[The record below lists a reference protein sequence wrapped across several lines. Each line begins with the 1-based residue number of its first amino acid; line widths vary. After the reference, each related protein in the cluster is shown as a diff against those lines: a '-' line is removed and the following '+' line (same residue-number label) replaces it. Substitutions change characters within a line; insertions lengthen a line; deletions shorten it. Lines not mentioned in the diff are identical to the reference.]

1 MLSYIAIYPETLE
14 QMEEYSDADKYA
26 LIAAMLAY
34 ATTGTEPEFSDA
46 KKYIW
51 KSLRQSVDR
60 MAAKSETQRKN
71 RQGKTEP
78 AEPTAT
84 EKTKPNQPNQTE
96 PTATEK
102 TSADE
107 SNPNNENENENDS
120 ENEPE
125 DSQEMSEEDDEEEQL
140 RARAREEVRAAWQL
154 SFGRQ
159 PTPAVVRR
167 LETTAVVCG
176 FDAGVIG
183 EAIRIAALKMPT
195 DPLMYVLTLLGDWH
209 AAHVHTAAEMEAY
222 LVLYERANRKE
233 STAEDIQA
241 LTDFKRRKRTDTAVV
256 AC

>member
-34 ATTGTEPEFSDA
+34 ATTGTEPDFSDA

-71 RQGKTEP
+71 RQSKAEP

-84 EKTKPNQPNQTE
+84 EKTKPNQPQPTE

-102 TSADE
+102 TNPDE
-107 SNPNNENENENDS
+107 SNPNNENENENES
-120 ENEPE
+120 ENDQGTP
-125 DSQEMSEEDDEEEQL
+125 SEMSEEDDEEELL
-140 RARAREEVRAAWQL
+140 RARAREEVCAAWQMN
-154 SFGRQ
+154 FGKR
-159 PTPAVVRR
+159 PTPAIVRR
-167 LETTAVVCG
+167 LVHVATICG
-176 FDAGVIG
+176 FDAGIVG
-183 EAIRIAALKMPT
+183 EAIRLASLKMPS

-209 AAHVHTAAEMEAY
+209 SANVRTVADMEEY
-222 LVLYERANRKE
+222 LVLYERANRKDG
-233 STAEDIQA
+233 TAEDIQA
-241 LTDFKRRKRTDTAVV
+241 LTDFKRRKRTTADV